1 MKKCTNNTE
10 GFSWKIVD
18 FYTQHFSNMYTLY
31 EMLSSTSQDMES
43 HLQRAGKSCYVKYRK
58 FLLQGDKNQLFC
70 KQKIAIGTKR
80 MANPVSFTI
89 QN

>member
-1 MKKCTNNTE
+1 
-10 GFSWKIVD
+10 
-18 FYTQHFSNMYTLY
+18 
-31 EMLSSTSQDMES
+31 MLSFTSQDMEN
-43 HLQRAGKSCYVKYRK
+43 HLQRAGKSCYVKYRNI
-58 FLLQGDKNQLFC
+58 LLQGVKNKLFC